1 MNDESY
7 DECEIMWEK
16 SDRLQNLPQKN
27 VESWKFGNR
36 ETFNLHTRLAVFFT
50 VHGSAGS
57 AISHNSYT

>member
-16 SDRLQNLPQKN
+16 SDRLQKLPQKKCL
-27 VESWKFGNR
+27 ELEFGKL
-36 ETFNLHTRLAVFFT
+36 ETFDLHTRLAVFFT
-50 VHGSAGS
+50 VHGTAGS